1 MTLTGIDPNDPTPAT
16 RRELIFGAGLSSG
29 GTSRD
34 VVLFGSYT
42 TAIPAVAPATW
53 KDIQNTLGVAVAD
66 DADCRAR
73 FGQRSE
79 LYRMYRSYVAVD
91 PSATIYCV
99 PVTAAVGGVAGY
111 CTLTYVVVPGPA
123 CTTATT
129 QEIVIQGTV
138 ITVPIAVGD
147 TAIVIGGN
155 VTAAIN
161 AADDGKLE
169 VIATDGGAGVVT
181 VECTAAN
188 VRGAH
193 IIGNTAVPTHGLR
206 VRFQSPTNVTC
217 AKANPALGEAAGIDD
232 FGPALASVENSEI
245 YYHVTPKH
253 TTNAAAGTLLGD
265 LTALSATDGGI
276 GTHVA
281 SITTQAQPINGK
293 EQVLI
298 AALVLTQAQRT
309 SVTTSSFVN
318 SARAFFFSQENS
330 DCTPAMIAAHNAAV
344 VRINQVAHPGANFAG
359 YSNTDTT
366 VYRMLPPFNIGD
378 RPTAVEIRA
387 DLNNGVS
394 PIACTA
400 NGKPYLVRFITSR
413 SIAADNTSHDY
424 RARPGHVTSVLD
436 FTWGVIKARWLTT
449 KQPFVADDPA
459 EGQKPTIKTSTPGY
473 LKALIYNVIDD
484 LASNK
489 PLGKY
494 DGPILAPDK
503 VTQMKASV
511 NTSRIA
517 AGLTGAAN
525 FYAVEHLYKGEFTLR
540 ETGESY

>member
-34 VVLFGSYT
+34 VVLFGSYSPT
-42 TAIPAVAPATW
+42 ITIPAVAPATW

-111 CTLTYVVVPGPA
+111 CTLTYVGT
-123 CTTATT
+123 CTIATT
-129 QEIVIQGTV
+129 QEITIQGTTV
-138 ITVPIAVGD
+138 TVPIAVGD
-147 TAIVIGGN
+147 TPTIIAANATV
-155 VTAAIN
+155 AIN

-169 VIATDGGAGVVT
+169 VIATPLVGVVT
-181 VECTAAN
+181 VTCTAAN

-265 LTALSATDGGI
+265 ITALSDTDGGI
-276 GTHVA
+276 GAHMA

-298 AALVLTQAQRT
+298 AALVLTQAQHT
-309 SVTTSSFVN
+309 SVTTSLFVN

-330 DCTPAMIAAHNAAV
+330 DWTPAMIAAHNAAV

-366 VYRMLPPFNIGD
+366 VYRMLPPFDIGD
-378 RPTAVEIRA
+378 RPTATEIRA